1 MGRGDRK
8 TRRGKIA
15 IQSKGKFRK
24 NKAYKNPE
32 TKKDSDKPAEKK
44 ESED

>member
-1 MGRGDRK
+1 MGRGDKK

-15 IQSKGKFRK
+15 IQSKGKYRK

-32 TKKDSDKPAEKK
+32 TKKDDAPKKAE
-44 ESED
+44 